1 MITPLS
7 SFTPPHVQVNEY
19 VECFSDNT
27 VCKTTAMGVMVVLSP
42 GYMISVQL
50 IQVVFLRLLSGLL
63 LDVDGIEIL
72 HQVRDVVVVIIPS
85 G

>member
-1 MITPLS
+1 MITPLNS
-7 SFTPPHVQVNEY
+7 LTPPHVQVSEY

-27 VCKTTAMGVMVVLSP
+27 VCKTTAMGVMV

-63 LDVDGIEIL
+63 LDVDGVEIL
-72 HQVRDVVVVIIPS
+72 HQVRDVVIVVIPS